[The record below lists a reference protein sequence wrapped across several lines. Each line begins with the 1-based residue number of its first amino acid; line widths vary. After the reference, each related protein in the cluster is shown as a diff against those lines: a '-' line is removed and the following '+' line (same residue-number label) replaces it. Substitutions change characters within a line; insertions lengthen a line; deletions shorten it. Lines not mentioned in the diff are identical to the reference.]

1 MAQKPR
7 FFFCVVEDLRQRT
20 LMRKKPIENLLQ
32 FIKEFAII
40 MIPKQ
45 TALKRL
51 FERILYMRKK
61 NPKIMERILVFTD
74 EFQRK
79 YRRSPS
85 TTEIANEEEIRS
97 FLRTLVLPIQ
107 LFLHTFVR

>member
-1 MAQKPR
+1 MIVSTKISKIVKRAANNNLLERRGTKKPR

-45 TALKRL
+45 TALDRNEVRYATQEYRNDGKD
-51 FERILYMRKK
+51 RK
-61 NPKIMERILVFTD
+61 V
-74 EFQRK
+74 RK
-79 YRRSPS
+79 
-85 TTEIANEEEIRS
+85 
-97 FLRTLVLPIQ
+97 
-107 LFLHTFVR
+107 